1 MKVTSSCLGNKSTK
15 QINFFTVLSSH
26 PKDVMIIS
34 KVSQPLRGKCSAG
47 QEGCHGKRV
56 VLLAE
61 LGERNT
67 GVRT

>member
-1 MKVTSSCLGNKSTK
+1 
-15 QINFFTVLSSH
+15 
-26 PKDVMIIS
+26 MIIS

-61 LGERNT
+61 SGERNT
-67 GVRT
+67 GVRTLRRRLLVRVPVY